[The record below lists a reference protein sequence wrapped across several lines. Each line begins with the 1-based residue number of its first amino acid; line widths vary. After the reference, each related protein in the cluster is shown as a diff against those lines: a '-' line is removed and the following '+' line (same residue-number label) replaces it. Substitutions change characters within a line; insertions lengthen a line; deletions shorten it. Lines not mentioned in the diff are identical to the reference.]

1 MKKTLATLAL
11 AGSLAL
17 VGAAPALAVGYP
29 ASEPA
34 AAVDDAAVAPGEQ
47 LIFSG
52 GGMLAN
58 EPVDVTVTLIDSAA
72 PAAGSQSVGAKIN
85 VFLAPETFSTTANAE
100 GKFSLPLSFSDSGT
114 YSITATGR
122 ISKTT
127 VGPVTV
133 KVDPSFAEAGAGS
146 GAGLANTNGGGG
158 ALANTNGGGA
168 ALANTG
174 ADASLLLW
182 GAAGVGVLGLGAA
195 GVILARR
202 NKATANA

>member
-17 VGAAPALAVGYP
+17 VGVAPALAVGYP

-72 PAAGSQSVGAKIN
+72 PAAGTQSVGAKIN

-133 KVDPSFAEAGAGS
+133 QVDTTFAEAGAGAS
-146 GAGLANTNGGGG
+146 LPNAN
-158 ALANTNGGGA
+158 GGA

>member
-1 MKKTLATLAL
+1 
-11 AGSLAL
+11 
-17 VGAAPALAVGYP
+17 
-29 ASEPA
+29 
-34 AAVDDAAVAPGEQ
+34 VDDAAVAPGEQ

-58 EPVDVTVTLIDSAA
+58 EPVDVTVTLVDSAA
-72 PAAGSQSVGAKIN
+72 PGAGTQSVGAKIN
-85 VFLAPETFSTTANAE
+85 VFLAPETFSTTANAQ

-122 ISKTT
+122 ISKLT

-133 KVDPSFAEAGAGS
+133 KVDPTFAEAGAGG
-146 GAGLANTNGGGG
+146 GAG
-158 ALANTNGGGA
+158 LANTNGGGA